1 MSAASIT
8 ERRTTID
15 GVERTYLSAGEPG
28 GPLALCQHGF
38 PDTAWGWRHVLP
50 ALADAGF
57 HAVAPFARGYA
68 PSGAPADHCGAIS
81 AWVADVCA
89 FHDELGGGEPAVLIG
104 HDWGALTTYGAASYA
119 PERWRRVVTASVPP
133 ASVMA
138 THLFD
143 YVQIKR
149 FWYQYVFL
157 QATAE
162 DVVAFDDFAFVR
174 GLWADWSPGYDATD
188 DLPAVVDALRD
199 RDHLSTALHSYRSM
213 YDMSLQP
220 PQYLEQAMAV
230 LSPHTQPTLYL
241 HGRTDGCVGADI
253 AEEVGPVLPEGS
265 RVEIVEGAGH
275 FLQYERPEEVRDLI
289 VGWATA

>member
-1 MSAASIT
+1 MSAASTT
-8 ERRTTID
+8 EQHTTID

-28 GPLALCQHGF
+28 RPLALCQHGF
-38 PDTAWGWRHVLP
+38 PDTAWGGATCCPPWPRP
-50 ALADAGF
+50 ASTPWPRSPAAMPR
-57 HAVAPFARGYA
+57 APRPPTTAAR
-68 PSGAPADHCGAIS
+68 S

-89 FHDELGGGEPAVLIG
+89 FHDQLGGDQPAVLIG

-119 PERWRRVVTASVPP
+119 PDRWSRVVTASVPP
-133 ASVMA
+133 TSVMA

-162 DVVAFDDFAFVR
+162 DIVAFDDFAFLR
-174 GLWADWSPGYDATD
+174 GLWADWSPGYDASA
-188 DLPAVVDALRD
+188 DLPAVVDAFRD

-220 PQYLEQAMAV
+220 PQYLDQAMAV
-230 LSPHTQPTLYL
+230 LTPHTQPTLYL

-253 AEEVGPVLPEGS
+253 AEEVGPMLPEGS
-265 RVEIVEGAGH
+265 RVEIVEDAGH
-275 FLQYERPEEVRDLI
+275 FLQYEQPELVRDLI
-289 VGWATA
+289 VDWATA